1 MIDELDL
8 GFDDYDRRPRHRR
21 GGRGGRGGRP
31 AKRRGRSVAAFF
43 MVFILLA
50 ILAVGGYFG
59 FGIAKTFFKVDDYT
73 GAGDGSVTVKVDN
86 GDTATDIANSLYR
99 AQVVK
104 SSQAFVNA
112 ANDDRRSKSIEV
124 GFYKLRQH
132 MKASLAL
139 GMLLARDKNGVL
151 TNRVANGI
159 TIPEG
164 AITLDIY
171 AKLSKATNIP
181 VADFVAAAKDPV
193 ALGVPKW
200 WFNRTDRK
208 PALKPLSL
216 EGFLYPATY
225 EFDPGLTA
233 TQILEKMVAKFL
245 DVTTQIGFVDAVQRL
260 NISPYEGLV
269 AASIAQVEA
278 RFPNDMA
285 GVSRVLYNRAY
296 DKNFPCNCL
305 GLDSEV
311 NYWLRISG
319 QKPAASGDLRRSQ
332 LHNPRDP
339 YNTHD
344 QRGLPVGPI
353 SNPGKDALTGAMT
366 APQTKTKYY
375 YFLAIDN
382 QGHTAFASN
391 STQFCALTRRA
402 KANGVNISTC

>member
-8 GFDDYDRRPRHRR
+8 GFDDYDRAPRHRR
-21 GGRGGRGGRP
+21 GQRGGRP
-31 AKRRGRSVAAFF
+31 GKRRGRSFAAFF
-43 MVFILLA
+43 LAFILLG
-50 ILAVGGYFG
+50 ILGVGGYFG
-59 FGIAKTFFKVDDYT
+59 YGIVKPFFSVEDYT
-73 GAGDGSVTVKVDN
+73 GSGDGSTTVKVSN

-112 ANDDRRSKSIEV
+112 AKADSRSKSIEV
-124 GFYKLRQH
+124 GFYKLHLH

-139 GMLLARDKNGVL
+139 DAMLARDKNGVL
-151 TNRVANGI
+151 ANRVANGI

-164 AITLDIY
+164 TITLDVY

-181 VADFVAAAKDPV
+181 VSDFVAAAQDPV
-193 ALGVPKW
+193 ALGIPSW

-225 EFDPGLTA
+225 EFEPGLTA
-233 TQILEKMVAKFL
+233 KQILEKMVAKFL
-245 DVTTQIGFVDAVQRL
+245 DVTTQLGFVNAVKNL
-260 NISPYEGLV
+260 NISPYEALV

-278 RFPNDMA
+278 RYPQDMA
-285 GVSRVLYNRAY
+285 GVARVLYNRSYKSFA
-296 DKNFPCNCL
+296 CNCL

-319 QKPAASGDLRRSQ
+319 QKPAASGDLRVSQ
-332 LHNPRDP
+332 LHDPKDP

-344 QRGLPVGPI
+344 KPGLPAGPI
-353 SNPGKDALTGAMT
+353 SNPGQDALAGAMN
-366 APQTKTKYY
+366 PPKSNYY

-382 QGHTAFASN
+382 QGHTKFATTN
-391 STQFCALTRRA
+391 AQFCLLTRQA